1 MELYANNLEQ
11 LVEERT
17 ADYLEEKQRCEELLY
32 QLLPKPVAS
41 QLIAGQSVLAE
52 TFDNVTIYFSD
63 IVGFTALSAES
74 APLQVVDL
82 LNDLYTCFDSIIEN
96 FDVYKVETIGD
107 AYMVVSGLPVRNGNL
122 HAREIARMSLRLL
135 QAVGHFRIRHRPND
149 QLKLRIGLHSGPVVA
164 GVVGLKMPRYCL
176 FGDTVNTASRMES
189 NGLLSKMVPSFIY
202 WLCLVAN
209 WINTSQAVKITNFTI
224 GAVLNDDRHD
234 TLFRE
239 AITELN
245 SDYLLLPVNAT
256 LHSASMRLDPNPIR
270 TALKM
275 CNYLIAQQVYA
286 VIVSHPVKGNLSP
299 ATISYTGGFYHIP
312 IIGISSRE
320 AAFSDK
326 NIHVS
331 FLRTVAPFFHQAD
344 VWAALLRHFH
354 FWQVMVIHSADVDGY
369 SLLNRLQTQFQSNDD
384 EGDQREIKIELTKEF
399 VPELEDFTK
408 ELEEM
413 SEGQSRV
420 YLVYANAEDA
430 AVIFRDAA
438 KLNLTGAGHIWLVTE
453 QALDVGSVP
462 IGALGLQQMHAA
474 NEAAHI
480 RDSLYL
486 LSSALR
492 EMQGSENLTEAPQDC
507 NISGAVW
514 ETGRVY
520 FEYIKKQ
527 ILLDGLTGKI
537 AFDDNGDRLFS
548 EYDIV
553 NIDRPHSR
561 VKVGQYFY
569 SKYHNVL
576 KLNVND
582 SEITWP
588 GGTRQKPEGVIIP
601 TFLKVMTI
609 VEQPFVY
616 ARRVNE
622 SDSCHLADGEVAC
635 PWFNNTADTTDR
647 FYCCR
652 GYCIDLLKE
661 LARKNNFTYSL
672 ALSPDGQFGSFGP
685 KNGTGKKEW
694 NGLIGELVNDRADMI
709 VAPLTINPERAQ
721 VIEFSKPFKYQG
733 ITILEKKQPKSSTL
747 VSFLQPFRDTLWIL
761 VMVSVHVVAL
771 VLYLLD
777 RFSPFGRFRLA
788 NAEST
793 EEDAL
798 NLSSA
803 IWFAWGVLL
812 NSGIGEGTPR
822 SFSARVLGM
831 VWAGFAMIIVAS
843 YTANL
848 AAFLVLDRPKTSL
861 TGINDPRLR
870 NPMENFTYATV
881 RGSAVDMYFR
891 RQVELSNMYRTMEG
905 NNYPTAEE
913 AIEAVKEGKLKAFIW
928 DSSRLEFEAA
938 QDCDLVT
945 AGELFGR
952 SGYGI
957 GLRKGSPWSDVITLS
972 VLDFHERGFMEDLDE
987 RWIKRGSGQLC
998 EHDEKTPATLGLKN
1012 MAGVFILVAA
1022 GIVCGVGLIFI
1033 EIMYKRHQIRRQRRM
1048 ELARHVADKWR
1059 TMVEKRKSLRAALE
1073 SQRSRLKSNG
1083 KVNDLSGGALN
1094 QQQMTGMASSRRVG
1108 DRTVHPSRAV
1118 TDGPAMEMQLCQEQ
1132 KQSANRRNKLT
1143 RGTSV
1148 DMTDQPSVV
1157 CGRAKRPPALVPPP
1171 FDIGHYQFDVF
1182 GRRRRCPQLAVSS
1195 PQKAL
1200 FLPLSNIHSF
1210 SVDKEI

>member
-1 MELYANNLEQ
+1 MA
-11 LVEERT
+11 
-17 ADYLEEKQRCEELLY
+17 A
-32 QLLPKPVAS
+32 
-41 QLIAGQSVLAE
+41 
-52 TFDNVTIYFSD
+52 
-63 IVGFTALSAES
+63 
-74 APLQVVDL
+74 
-82 LNDLYTCFDSIIEN
+82 
-96 FDVYKVETIGD
+96 
-107 AYMVVSGLPVRNGNL
+107 
-122 HAREIARMSLRLL
+122 
-135 QAVGHFRIRHRPND
+135 
-149 QLKLRIGLHSGPVVA
+149 
-164 GVVGLKMPRYCL
+164 
-176 FGDTVNTASRMES
+176 
-189 NGLLSKMVPSFIY
+189 
-202 WLCLVAN
+202 
-209 WINTSQAVKITNFTI
+209 KITNFTI

-245 SDYLLLPVNAT
+245 SDFTLLPVNAT

-275 CNYLIAQQVYA
+275 YFHKCNYLIAQQVYA
-286 VIVSHPVKGNLSP
+286 VIVSHPVKGDLSP

-312 IIGISSRE
+312 IVGISSRE

-369 SLLNRLQTQFQSNDD
+369 TLLNRLQTQFQSNDD
-384 EGDQREIKIELTKEF
+384 DGEQREIKFELTKEF
-399 VPELEDFTK
+399 VPELEDFSK
-408 ELEEM
+408 ELQEI

-420 YLVYANAEDA
+420 YLVYANAADA

-453 QALDVGSVP
+453 QALDVPGVP
-462 IGALGLQQMHAA
+462 IGALGLQQMHAS

-492 EMQGSENLTEAPQDC
+492 EMEGSEKDITAPPQDC
-507 NISGAVW
+507 NSSGAVW
-514 ETGRVY
+514 ETGRLY

-527 ILLDGLTGKI
+527 VLNDGLTGKI

-553 NIDRPHSR
+553 NVNRPHAKT
-561 VKVGQYFY
+561 KVGQFFY
-569 SKYHNVL
+569 SKYQNVL

-582 SEITWP
+582 SEIVWP
-588 GGTRQKPEGVIIP
+588 GGLRQKPEGFIIP

-616 ARRVNE
+616 ARRINDPSVETCN
-622 SDSCHLADGEVAC
+622 DGEVAC
-635 PWFNNTADTTDR
+635 PWFNNTAESSTDR

-661 LARKNNFTYSL
+661 LAKKNNFTYSL
-672 ALSPDGQFGSFGP
+672 ALSPDGQFGSLSP

-694 NGLIGELVNDRADMI
+694 NGLIGELVEDRADMI

-788 NAEST
+788 NAENT

-861 TGINDPRLR
+861 SGINDPRLR

-957 GLRKGSPWSDVITLS
+957 GLRKGSPWTDVITLS

-987 RWIKRGSGQLC
+987 RWIKLGSGQQC

-1048 ELARHVADKWR
+1048 ELARHVTDKWR
-1059 TMVEKRKSLRAALE
+1059 TMVEKRKNLRAALE
-1073 SQRSRLKSNG
+1073 NQRSRLKSNG
-1083 KVNDLSGGALN
+1083 KVNDSMTATRRTVGRWRSGQQPVLMRDSKGKYFIDRDGVLFRYTLDFLRNQKLTLPENFHECERLKQEADYFQMAEMRTTLLAATSAANALARLAI
-1094 QQQMTGMASSRRVG
+1094 QQPASSDVSADENDQDLIAAVDIPSPPAELAVALPRSSGYITVG
-1108 DRTVHPSRAV
+1108 Y
-1118 TDGPAMEMQLCQEQ
+1118 
-1132 KQSANRRNKLT
+1132 
-1143 RGTSV
+1143 RGTFAFGRDGLADVKFRKLSRIL
-1148 DMTDQPSVV
+1148 V
-1157 CGRAKRPPALVPPP
+1157 CGRVALCRE
-1171 FDIGHYQFDVF
+1171 VF
-1182 GRRRRCPQLAVSS
+1182 GETLNESRDPDRGASDRYSCRFFLKHTFLEQAFDMLQEAGFHCVASCGSGTASAGTDIKPGMDSEENRWNHYNEFVFVRR
-1195 PQKAL
+1195 
-1200 FLPLSNIHSF
+1200 
-1210 SVDKEI
+1210 

>member
-1 MELYANNLEQ
+1 M
-11 LVEERT
+11 
-17 ADYLEEKQRCEELLY
+17 
-32 QLLPKPVAS
+32 AS
-41 QLIAGQSVLAE
+41 GWV
-52 TFDNVTIYFSD
+52 
-63 IVGFTALSAES
+63 
-74 APLQVVDL
+74 
-82 LNDLYTCFDSIIEN
+82 
-96 FDVYKVETIGD
+96 
-107 AYMVVSGLPVRNGNL
+107 
-122 HAREIARMSLRLL
+122 
-135 QAVGHFRIRHRPND
+135 
-149 QLKLRIGLHSGPVVA
+149 
-164 GVVGLKMPRYCL
+164 
-176 FGDTVNTASRMES
+176 
-189 NGLLSKMVPSFIY
+189 
-202 WLCLVAN
+202 WLCLLLAG
-209 WINTSQAVKITNFTI
+209 WTSNNSMAAKITNFTI

-245 SDYLLLPVNAT
+245 SDFTLLPVNAT

-286 VIVSHPVKGNLSP
+286 VIVSHPVKGDLSP

-312 IIGISSRE
+312 IVGISSRE

-369 SLLNRLQTQFQSNDD
+369 TLLNRLQTQFQSNDD
-384 EGDQREIKIELTKEF
+384 DGEQREIKFELTKEF
-399 VPELEDFTK
+399 VPELEDFSK
-408 ELEEM
+408 ELQEI

-420 YLVYANAEDA
+420 YLVYANAADA

-453 QALDVGSVP
+453 QALDVPGVP
-462 IGALGLQQMHAA
+462 IGALGLQQMHAS

-492 EMQGSENLTEAPQDC
+492 EMEGSEKDITAPPQDC
-507 NISGAVW
+507 NSSGAVW
-514 ETGRVY
+514 ETGRLY

-527 ILLDGLTGKI
+527 VLNDGLTGKI

-553 NIDRPHSR
+553 NVNRPHAKT
-561 VKVGQYFY
+561 KVGQFFY
-569 SKYHNVL
+569 SKYQNVL

-582 SEITWP
+582 SEIVWP
-588 GGTRQKPEGVIIP
+588 GGLRQKPEGFIIP

-616 ARRVNE
+616 ARRINDPSVEACN
-622 SDSCHLADGEVAC
+622 DGEVAC
-635 PWFNNTADTTDR
+635 PWFNNTAESSTDR

-661 LARKNNFTYSL
+661 LAKKNNFTYSL
-672 ALSPDGQFGSFGP
+672 ALSPDGQFGSLSP

-694 NGLIGELVNDRADMI
+694 NGLIGELVEDRADMI

-788 NAEST
+788 NAENT

-861 TGINDPRLR
+861 SGINDPRLR

-957 GLRKGSPWSDVITLS
+957 GLRKGSPWTDVITLS

-987 RWIKRGSGQLC
+987 RWIKLGSGQQC

-1048 ELARHVADKWR
+1048 ELARHVTDKWR
-1059 TMVEKRKSLRAALE
+1059 TMVEKRKNLRAALE
-1073 SQRSRLKSNG
+1073 NQRSRLKSNG
-1083 KVNDLSGGALN
+1083 KVNDS
-1094 QQQMTGMASSRRVG
+1094 MTATR
-1108 DRTVHPSRAV
+1108 RTVGNKMAGSNIRTANNTEENLATLMP
-1118 TDGPAMEMQLCQEQ
+1118 GNMMEMQSAQYHPPDGVTGLF
-1132 KQSANRRNKLT
+1132 SANRRSKLT

-1148 DMTDQPSVV
+1148 DMTDPLQQQPAVV
-1157 CGRAKRPPALVPPP
+1157 CGRPGLYV
-1171 FDIGHYQFDVF
+1171 D
-1182 GRRRRCPQLAVSS
+1182 
-1195 PQKAL
+1195 
-1200 FLPLSNIHSF
+1200 F
-1210 SVDKEI
+1210 SV

>member
-1 MELYANNLEQ
+1 MMTGTTPFS
-11 LVEERT
+11 V
-17 ADYLEEKQRCEELLY
+17 K
-32 QLLPKPVAS
+32 LLP
-41 QLIAGQSVLAE
+41 
-52 TFDNVTIYFSD
+52 D
-63 IVGFTALSAES
+63 FT
-74 APLQVVDL
+74 
-82 LNDLYTCFDSIIEN
+82 
-96 FDVYKVETIGD
+96 
-107 AYMVVSGLPVRNGNL
+107 
-122 HAREIARMSLRLL
+122 
-135 QAVGHFRIRHRPND
+135 
-149 QLKLRIGLHSGPVVA
+149 
-164 GVVGLKMPRYCL
+164 
-176 FGDTVNTASRMES
+176 
-189 NGLLSKMVPSFIY
+189 
-202 WLCLVAN
+202 
-209 WINTSQAVKITNFTI
+209 
-224 GAVLNDDRHD
+224 
-234 TLFRE
+234 
-239 AITELN
+239 
-245 SDYLLLPVNAT
+245 LLPVNAT
-256 LHSASMRLDPNPIR
+256 LHSASMLLDPNPIR

-286 VIVSHPVKGNLSP
+286 VIVSHPIKGDLSP

-312 IIGISSRE
+312 IVGISSRD

-369 SLLNRLQTQFQSNDD
+369 TLLNRLQTQFQSNDD
-384 EGDQREIKIELTKEF
+384 DGEQREIKFELTKEF

-408 ELEEM
+408 ELQEI

-420 YLVYANAEDA
+420 YLVYANAADA

-438 KLNLTGAGHIWLVTE
+438 KFNLTGAGHIWLVTE
-453 QALDVGSVP
+453 QALDVPGVP
-462 IGALGLQQMHAA
+462 VGALGLQQMHAS

-492 EMQGSENLTEAPQDC
+492 EMEGSERGITAPPQDC
-507 NISGAVW
+507 NSSGAVW
-514 ETGRVY
+514 ETGRLY

-527 ILLDGLTGKI
+527 VLNDGLTGKI

-553 NIDRPHSR
+553 NINRPHTKT
-561 VKVGQYFY
+561 KVGQFFY
-569 SKYHNVL
+569 SKYQNVL

-582 SEITWP
+582 SEIVWP
-588 GGTRQKPEGVIIP
+588 GGLRQKPEGFIIP

-616 ARRVNE
+616 ARRINDPSVETCN
-622 SDSCHLADGEVAC
+622 DGEVTC
-635 PWFNNTADTTDR
+635 PWFNNTAESSTDR

-661 LARKNNFTYSL
+661 LAKKNNFTYSL
-672 ALSPDGQFGSFGP
+672 ALSPDGQFGSLSP

-694 NGLIGELVNDRADMI
+694 NGLIGELVEDRADMI

-788 NAEST
+788 NAENT

-861 TGINDPRLR
+861 SGINDPRLR

-987 RWIKRGSGQLC
+987 RWIKLGSGQQC

-1048 ELARHVADKWR
+1048 ELARHVTDKWR
-1059 TMVEKRKSLRAALE
+1059 TMVEKRKNLRAALE
-1073 SQRSRLKSNG
+1073 NQRSRLKSNG
-1083 KVNDLSGGALN
+1083 KVNDS
-1094 QQQMTGMASSRRVG
+1094 MAVQPTR
-1108 DRTVHPSRAV
+1108 RTVGNKMAGSNIRMANNTEENLSTLMP
-1118 TDGPAMEMQLCQEQ
+1118 GNMMEMQSAQYHPPGGATGLFP
-1132 KQSANRRNKLT
+1132 ANRRSKLS

-1148 DMTDQPSVV
+1148 DMIDPLQQQPAVV
-1157 CGRAKRPPALVPPP
+1157 CGRPGLYV
-1171 FDIGHYQFDVF
+1171 D
-1182 GRRRRCPQLAVSS
+1182 
-1195 PQKAL
+1195 
-1200 FLPLSNIHSF
+1200 F
-1210 SVDKEI
+1210 SV